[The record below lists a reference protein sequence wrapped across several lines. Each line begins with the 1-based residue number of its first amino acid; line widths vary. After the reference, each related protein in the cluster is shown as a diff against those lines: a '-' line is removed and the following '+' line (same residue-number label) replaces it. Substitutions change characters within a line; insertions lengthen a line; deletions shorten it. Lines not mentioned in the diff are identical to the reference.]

1 MKKTFIAKLLAGPV
15 AALAVAVVVT
25 AGLGALLAG
34 CQKEDFF
41 DPELPV
47 EDVQSSFSKA
57 HGLMDGPFQLTIIPA
72 LDGSKIYYT
81 LDGSVPTAKS
91 PVYKGPLS
99 VSGTTI
105 IRALERAQDGHITKV
120 ATASYI
126 FEDVLD
132 LDSTP
137 AGYPEM
143 WGPYCQIEGRAK
155 ADYAMDP
162 LMTKDPALRQKMLA
176 GLRQI
181 PIVSI
186 VTDKGNFFN
195 DSEDP
200 DTGGIYIHT
209 GTPVGDGLGRGWDRP
224 VSVEIFDG
232 GRMDLTVDCGIRLH
246 GGHSRL
252 AEKNPK
258 HAFRL
263 KFKSE
268 YGPSK
273 LKYDIFGDGGP
284 AEFNT
289 LTLRTFFGNAWQHW
303 DGGNR
308 GRAQYVRDLWHRYA
322 SASLGMP
329 YSRGR
334 HVHVFINGM
343 YWGIYSLSERIDE
356 NFCKSHFGGNK
367 DDYDVIK
374 VDEEQG
380 NSAVADAGSFA
391 AYAELMALDCKD
403 MTAVERLLDVDE
415 FIDFMILNQFAGNTD
430 WDYHNWYGVY
440 DRGAAGGGASGGKS
454 ASGGASGGTSASGG
468 AGSGAS
474 RGVSGGSGSGASGG
488 VSGDGSR
495 GAGASKGT
503 GDSAGFRF
511 LVWDSECIFQDVNDN
526 ILDCYNKGKPTSL
539 FCKLIKNDE
548 FRARFASR
556 VQELSAPG
564 GLLTPE
570 RTTALWDSLYHSI
583 DMALYLEAARWG
595 DYRNAVHPYN
605 SRGARY
611 DVDNYYMSERRRLL
625 DSYFPTRL
633 DIYQQQLRDKGW
645 LEE

>member
-1 MKKTFIAKLLAGPV
+1 
-15 AALAVAVVVT
+15 
-25 AGLGALLAG
+25 
-34 CQKEDFF
+34 
-41 DPELPV
+41 
-47 EDVQSSFSKA
+47 
-57 HGLMDGPFQLTIIPA
+57 
-72 LDGSKIYYT
+72 
-81 LDGSVPTAKS
+81 
-91 PVYKGPLS
+91 
-99 VSGTTI
+99 
-105 IRALERAQDGHITKV
+105 
-120 ATASYI
+120 
-126 FEDVLD
+126 
-132 LDSTP
+132 
-137 AGYPEM
+137 
-143 WGPYCQIEGRAK
+143 
-155 ADYAMDP
+155 
-162 LMTKDPALRQKMLA
+162 
-176 GLRQI
+176 
-181 PIVSI
+181 
-186 VTDKGNFFN
+186 
-195 DSEDP
+195 
-200 DTGGIYIHT
+200 
-209 GTPVGDGLGRGWDRP
+209 
-224 VSVEIFDG
+224 
-232 GRMDLTVDCGIRLH
+232 
-246 GGHSRL
+246 
-252 AEKNPK
+252 
-258 HAFRL
+258 
-263 KFKSE
+263 
-268 YGPSK
+268 
-273 LKYDIFGDGGP
+273 
-284 AEFNT
+284 
-289 LTLRTFFGNAWQHW
+289 
-303 DGGNR
+303 
-308 GRAQYVRDLWHRYA
+308 
-322 SASLGMP
+322 MP

-356 NFCKSHFGGNK
+356 NFCKSHFGGKK

-403 MTAVERLLDVDE
+403 MAAVERLLDVDE

-440 DRGAAGGGASGGKS
+440 DRGAAGGKSGESGDGASGGKS
-454 ASGGASGGTSASGG
+454 GSKSGSKSGGSGESGGGASGSKSGGASGGTSASGG
-468 AGSGAS
+468 AGSGA
-474 RGVSGGSGSGASGG
+474 GSGASGG

-503 GDSAGFRF
+503 GGGAGFRF

-539 FCKLIKNDE
+539 FSKLIKNDE

-633 DIYQQQLRDKGW
+633 DIYLQQLRDKGW

>member
-1 MKKTFIAKLLAGPV
+1 MAGPV
-15 AALAVAVVVT
+15 AALAVAAVVT
-25 AGLGALLAG
+25 VGLGALLTG

-47 EDVQSSFSKA
+47 EDVQPSFSKA
-57 HGLMDGPFQLTIIPA
+57 HGLMDEPFHLTIIPA

-334 HVHVFINGM
+334 HVHVFINGI

-356 NFCKSHFGGNK
+356 NFCKSHFGGKK

-403 MTAVERLLDVDE
+403 LAAVERLLDVDE

-440 DRGAAGGGASGGKS
+440 DRGA
-454 ASGGASGGTSASGG
+454 
-468 AGSGAS
+468 
-474 RGVSGGSGSGASGG
+474 
-488 VSGDGSR
+488 
-495 GAGASKGT
+495 GASKGS
-503 GDSAGFRF
+503 GGGAGFRF
-511 LVWDSECIFQDVNDN
+511 LVWDSECIFQGVNDN

-539 FCKLIKNDE
+539 FSKLIKNDE

-633 DIYQQQLRDKGW
+633 DIYLQQLRDKGW

>member
-1 MKKTFIAKLLAGPV
+1 MKQYFITGLL
-15 AALAVAVVVT
+15 VV
-25 AGLGALLAG
+25 LLAG
-34 CQKEDFF
+34 CQAEDFF

-47 EDVQSSFSKA
+47 EDVQPAFSKA
-57 HGLMDGPFQLTIIPA
+57 HGLMDEPFQLTIIPA
-72 LDGSKIYYT
+72 LEGSKIYYT

-91 PVYKGPLS
+91 PVYNGPLP

-137 AGYPEM
+137 DGYPDM

-200 DTGGIYIHT
+200 ETGGIYIHT

-224 VSVEIFDG
+224 VSVELFDG
-232 GRMDLTVDCGIRLH
+232 GKMDLTVDCGIRLH

-284 AEFNT
+284 KEFNT

-303 DGGNR
+303 DSGNR
-308 GRAQYVRDLWHRYA
+308 SRAQYVRDLWHRCA

-356 NFCKSHFGGNK
+356 NFCKSHFGGKK

-403 MTAVERLLDVDE
+403 LVAVEQLLDVDE

-430 WDYHNWYGVY
+430 WDYHNWYAVFN
-440 DRGAAGGGASGGKS
+440 R
-454 ASGGASGGTSASGG
+454 
-468 AGSGAS
+468 AGSG
-474 RGVSGGSGSGASGG
+474 
-488 VSGDGSR
+488 DGE
-495 GAGASKGT
+495 
-503 GDSAGFRF
+503 GFRF
-511 LVWDSECIFQDVNDN
+511 MVWDSECIFQGVNDN

-539 FCKLIKNDE
+539 FSKLIKNDE
-548 FRARFASR
+548 FRARFAGR
-556 VQELSAPG
+556 VRELSAPG

-570 RTTALWDSLYHSI
+570 RATALWDSLYHSI

-611 DVDNYYMSERRRLL
+611 DVDNYYMAERRRLL
-625 DSYFPTRL
+625 DSYFPNRL
-633 DIYQQQLRDKGW
+633 DIYLQQLRDKGW

>member
-1 MKKTFIAKLLAGPV
+1 MKNNFIAKLMAGPV
-15 AALAVAVVVT
+15 AALAVAAVVT
-25 AGLGALLAG
+25 AGLGGLLTG

-47 EDVQSSFSKA
+47 EDVQPSFSKA

-72 LDGSKIYYT
+72 LEGSKIYYT

-232 GRMDLTVDCGIRLH
+232 GKMDVTVDCGIRLH

-308 GRAQYVRDLWHRYA
+308 SRAQYVRDLWHRYA
-322 SASLGMP
+322 SAALGMP

-334 HVHVFINGM
+334 HVHVLINGM

-356 NFCKSHFGGNK
+356 NFCKSHFGGKK

-380 NSAVADAGSFA
+380 NSAVADAGSFS

-403 MTAVERLLDVDE
+403 MAAVEQLLDVDE
-415 FIDFMILNQFAGNTD
+415 FIDFMILNQYAGNTD

-440 DRGAAGGGASGGKS
+440 NRGAAGGK
-454 ASGGASGGTSASGG
+454 
-468 AGSGAS
+468 
-474 RGVSGGSGSGASGG
+474 SGGSGGG
-488 VSGDGSR
+488 
-495 GAGASKGT
+495 
-503 GDSAGFRF
+503 
-511 LVWDSECIFQDVNDN
+511 
-526 ILDCYNKGKPTSL
+526 
-539 FCKLIKNDE
+539 
-548 FRARFASR
+548 
-556 VQELSAPG
+556 
-564 GLLTPE
+564 
-570 RTTALWDSLYHSI
+570 
-583 DMALYLEAARWG
+583 
-595 DYRNAVHPYN
+595 
-605 SRGARY
+605 
-611 DVDNYYMSERRRLL
+611 
-625 DSYFPTRL
+625 
-633 DIYQQQLRDKGW
+633 
-645 LEE
+645 

>member
-1 MKKTFIAKLLAGPV
+1 MKQYFITGLL
-15 AALAVAVVVT
+15 VV
-25 AGLGALLAG
+25 LLAG
-34 CQKEDFF
+34 CQAEDFF

-47 EDVQSSFSKA
+47 EDVQPAFSKA
-57 HGLMDGPFQLTIIPA
+57 HGLMDEPFQLTIIPA
-72 LDGSKIYYT
+72 LEGSKIYYT

-91 PVYKGPLS
+91 PVYNGPLP

-137 AGYPEM
+137 DGYPDM

-200 DTGGIYIHT
+200 ETGGIYIHT

-224 VSVEIFDG
+224 VSVELFDG
-232 GRMDLTVDCGIRLH
+232 GKMDLTVDCGIRLH

-284 AEFNT
+284 KEFNT

-303 DGGNR
+303 DSGNR
-308 GRAQYVRDLWHRYA
+308 SRAQYVRDLWHRCA

-356 NFCKSHFGGNK
+356 NFCKSHFGGKK

-380 NSAVADAGSFA
+380 NSAVADAGSFS

-403 MTAVERLLDVDE
+403 LVAVEQLLDVDE

-430 WDYHNWYGVY
+430 WDYHNWYAVFN
-440 DRGAAGGGASGGKS
+440 R
-454 ASGGASGGTSASGG
+454 
-468 AGSGAS
+468 AGSG
-474 RGVSGGSGSGASGG
+474 
-488 VSGDGSR
+488 DGE
-495 GAGASKGT
+495 
-503 GDSAGFRF
+503 GFQF
-511 LVWDSECIFQDVNDN
+511 MVWDSECIFQGVNDN

-539 FCKLIKNDE
+539 FSKLIKNDE
-548 FRARFASR
+548 FRARFAGR
-556 VQELSAPG
+556 VRELSAPG

-570 RTTALWDSLYHSI
+570 RATALWDSLYHSI

-611 DVDNYYMSERRRLL
+611 DVDNYYMAERLRLL
-625 DSYFPTRL
+625 DSYFPNRL
-633 DIYQQQLRDKGW
+633 DIYLQQLRDKGW

>member
-15 AALAVAVVVT
+15 AALAVAAVVL
-25 AGLGALLAG
+25 AGLGALLTG

-47 EDVQSSFSKA
+47 EDVQPSFSKA
-57 HGLMDGPFQLTIIPA
+57 HGLMDEPFQLTIIPA

-356 NFCKSHFGGNK
+356 NFCKSHFGGKK

-403 MTAVERLLDVDE
+403 LAAVERLLDVDE

-440 DRGAAGGGASGGKS
+440 DRGG
-454 ASGGASGGTSASGG
+454 
-468 AGSGAS
+468 
-474 RGVSGGSGSGASGG
+474 SGGSGSKSGG
-488 VSGDGSR
+488 SGDG
-495 GAGASKGT
+495 
-503 GDSAGFRF
+503 AGFRF
-511 LVWDSECIFQDVNDN
+511 LVWDSECIFQGVNDN

-539 FCKLIKNDE
+539 FSKLIKNDE

-625 DSYFPTRL
+625 DSYFHTRPDVYL
-633 DIYQQQLRDKGW
+633 QQLRDKGW

>member
-1 MKKTFIAKLLAGPV
+1 MKKVLLTKLLAGPV
-15 AALAVAVVVT
+15 AAALAAVVLVT
-25 AGLGALLAG
+25 AGLGVLAGLGALLTG
-34 CQKEDFF
+34 CQAEDFF

-47 EDVQSSFSKA
+47 EDVQPSFNKA
-57 HGLMDGPFQLTIIPA
+57 HGLMDEPFQLTIIPA

-356 NFCKSHFGGNK
+356 NFCKSHFGGKK

-403 MTAVERLLDVDE
+403 LAAVERLLDVDE

-440 DRGAAGGGASGGKS
+440 DRGAAGGSGSGGASGGKS
-454 ASGGASGGTSASGG
+454 
-468 AGSGAS
+468 
-474 RGVSGGSGSGASGG
+474 GGSG
-488 VSGDGSR
+488 DG
-495 GAGASKGT
+495 
-503 GDSAGFRF
+503 AGFRF
-511 LVWDSECIFQDVNDN
+511 LVWDSECIFQGVNDN

-539 FCKLIKNDE
+539 FSKLIKNDE

-633 DIYQQQLRDKGW
+633 DIYLQQLRDKGW